1 MNLRLLIH
9 SNFQIF
15 KRFARI
21 GKIRTYWISIC
32 VLIERE
38 YIISYKMYYVLL
50 FQLIK
55 VKPFNH
61 LYQPIAYQCRQGEVK
76 HWFMPIPSNNASNP
90 LFFNRAKSRVL
101 CFVCAPIYCKL
112 FKLNQSLNETKAT
125 LTEFFCTRCCRPVC
139 NVYNSI
145 EPIALTIGL
154 VQWLALPLLF
164 FCNFS

>member
-1 MNLRLLIH
+1 MKKPVR
-9 SNFQIF
+9 
-15 KRFARI
+15 K
-21 GKIRTYWISIC
+21 GKIGTYWISIC

-90 LFFNRAKSRVL
+90 LFFNRAKSRVQ
-101 CFVCAPIYCKL
+101 CFVCAPIYIV
-112 FKLNQSLNETKAT
+112 NYS
-125 LTEFFCTRCCRPVC
+125 
-139 NVYNSI
+139 S
-145 EPIALTIGL
+145 
-154 VQWLALPLLF
+154 
-164 FCNFS
+164 